1 MVFVYFVV
9 HLYLLR
15 CSFAYMIALIYMFTT
30 ACDWESEIETEKT
43 MLCFLSSFGVEYVRF
58 LVCVYLRSLLV
69 FKLLGLKWWTII
81 VSKAL
86 LRISH
91 KWTLIW
97 AYCFTLFELIS
108 LSFSV
113 VFLSLLSLFTFRIL
127 SACLFCMFLPIYA
140 ILCVSKHSR
149 KPRMSGLYSGQL

>member
-113 VFLSLLSLFTFRIL
+113 VFFITFEPLYISYFIGLLIL
-127 SACLFCMFLPIYA
+127 H
-140 ILCVSKHSR
+140 VSSYIRHIMRFKTQQ
-149 KPRMSGLYSGQL
+149 KAKDVWIV

>member
-15 CSFAYMIALIYMFTT
+15 CSFAYMIAPIHMFTT
-30 ACDWESEIETEKT
+30 ACNWESAIVTGKT
-43 MLCFLSSFGVEYVRF
+43 MLCFLSSCRVEYGRF

-81 VSKAL
+81 VSKVL

-91 KWTLIW
+91 KWTWIW
-97 AYCFTLFELIS
+97 AYCFPLFELIS

-113 VFLSLLSLFTFRIL
+113 VCFITFEPLYTSYFIGLFIL
-127 SACLFCMFLPIYA
+127 H
-140 ILCVSKHSR
+140 VSSYMCHIMRFKTQQNA
-149 KPRMSGLYSGQL
+149 KDAWIV